1 MDNWPET
8 AAHIVE
14 FLEMNAY
21 TEKELETCQAL
32 ASDKW
37 SSRQY
42 DIVLQLLGEMRHIR
56 RRLEALEK
64 PKRRKGKYD

>member
-8 AAHIVE
+8 AAHNVE

-21 TEKELETCQAL
+21 TEKELETCEAL

-42 DIVLQLLGEMRHIR
+42 DLILQLIGEVRYLR
-56 RRLEALEK
+56 RKVEALEK
-64 PKRRKGKYD
+64 RKRKDNL

>member
-21 TEKELETCQAL
+21 TEQELETCQAL

-42 DIVLQLLGEMRHIR
+42 DLVLQLIGEVRYLR
-56 RRLEALEK
+56 RKVEELEK
-64 PKRRKGKYD
+64 RKRKDNL